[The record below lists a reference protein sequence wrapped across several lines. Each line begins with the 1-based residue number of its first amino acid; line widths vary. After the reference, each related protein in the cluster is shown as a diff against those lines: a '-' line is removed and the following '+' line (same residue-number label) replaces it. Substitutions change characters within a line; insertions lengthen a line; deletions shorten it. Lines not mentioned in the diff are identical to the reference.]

1 MSAQLLHVEGRFID
15 TDSWTVAEA
24 DAALP
29 AGPVLVT
36 LDRWRAEREALLAR
50 AAPVGVMLEPG
61 QPLEELAADLPL
73 IACIALRFPGPGEG
87 RPYSAARLLRE
98 RYGYRGEI
106 RAIGEVLIDQVY
118 FLKRSGFESLALRAD
133 QDPQVALAALQAFS
147 VRYQPAWDE
156 ALPLY
161 RRRGATG

>member
-1 MSAQLLHVEGRFID
+1 MSARLLHVAGRFLD
-15 TDSWTVAEA
+15 A
-24 DAALP
+24 DPWIGVGADDALP

-36 LDRWRAEREALLAR
+36 LDRWRTEREALLAR
-50 AAPVGVMLEPG
+50 AAPVGVVLDPG
-61 QPLEELAADLPL
+61 QPLEELAADL
-73 IACIALRFPGPGEG
+73 ACIALRFPSPGEG

-118 FLKRSGFESLALRAD
+118 FLKRSGFDVLALRAD
-133 QDPQVALAALQAFS
+133 QDPPAALAALQAFS

-161 RRRGATG
+161 RRRATG

>member
-15 TDSWTVAEA
+15 TDSWTVTEA

-50 AAPVGVMLEPG
+50 PAPLGVVLEPG
-61 QPLEELAADLPL
+61 QPLEELAADLPR
-73 IACIALRFPGPGEG
+73 IACIALRFPSPGEG

-133 QDPQVALAALQAFS
+133 QDPQAALSALQAFS

-161 RRRGATG
+161 RRRAAG

>member
-1 MSAQLLHVEGRFID
+1 MSAQLLHVEGHFID

-50 AAPVGVMLEPG
+50 AAPLGVVLEPG
-61 QPLEELAADLPL
+61 QPLEELAADLPR

-133 QDPQVALAALQAFS
+133 QDPQAALAALQAFS

-161 RRRGATG
+161 RRRVTS

>member
-1 MSAQLLHVEGRFID
+1 MSARLLHVAGRFLD
-15 TDSWTVAEA
+15 A
-24 DAALP
+24 DPWIGVGADDALP

-36 LDRWRAEREALLAR
+36 LDRWRTEREALLAR
-50 AAPVGVMLEPG
+50 AAPVGVVLDPG
-61 QPLEELAADLPL
+61 QPLEELAADL
-73 IACIALRFPGPGEG
+73 ACIALRFPSPGEG

-118 FLKRSGFESLALRAD
+118 FLKRSGFDVLALRAD
-133 QDPQVALAALQAFS
+133 QDPPAALAALQAFS

-156 ALPLY
+156 SLPLY
-161 RRRGATG
+161 RRRATG

>member
-1 MSAQLLHVEGRFID
+1 MV
-15 TDSWTVAEA
+15 
-24 DAALP
+24 
-29 AGPVLVT
+29 
-36 LDRWRAEREALLAR
+36 
-50 AAPVGVMLEPG
+50 LEPG
-61 QPLEELAADLPL
+61 QPLEELAADLPR
-73 IACIALRFPGPGEG
+73 IACIALRFPSPGEG

-133 QDPQVALAALQAFS
+133 QDPQAALAALRAFS

-161 RRRGATG
+161 RRRATG